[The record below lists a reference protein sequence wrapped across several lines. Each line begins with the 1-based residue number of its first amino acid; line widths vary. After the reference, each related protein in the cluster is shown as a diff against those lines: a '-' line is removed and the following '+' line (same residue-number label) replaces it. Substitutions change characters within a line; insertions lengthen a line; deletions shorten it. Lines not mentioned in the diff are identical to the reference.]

1 MRSSTGAHFIA
12 LDHVRAF
19 AAFLV
24 LVWHFCHGPVGYPAS
39 PGYSIPYSYS
49 PSFFPFSILDE
60 GHTGVALFMVLS
72 GYLFAK
78 LLSGKSINYRALI
91 WNRVLRLLPLLAV
104 VILIYGV
111 VSVWRGG
118 SLLQYSYDTALGLIF
133 PYLPGGGWSITV
145 EFHYYLLLPLFL
157 WLLSKSKWW
166 PFSFIIVAIAL
177 RAFLF
182 HRFGTVEYL
191 AYWTIIGCIDQF
203 ALGML
208 VYQFRSHFAKK
219 HVIAAATFVAF
230 TLFYWYFDLRGGFY
244 RNPPFPSTNPIWI
257 YLPTIEGA
265 AYAIM
270 IAWYDNSFA
279 PQSPVFQSSLAAWES
294 TRTPS
299 IYSIASLS
307 FAPPSLWMRTS
318 CALATSI

>member
-1 MRSSTGAHFIA
+1 
-12 LDHVRAF
+12 
-19 AAFLV
+19 
-24 LVWHFCHGPVGYPAS
+24 
-39 PGYSIPYSYS
+39 
-49 PSFFPFSILDE
+49 
-60 GHTGVALFMVLS
+60 
-72 GYLFAK
+72 
-78 LLSGKSINYRALI
+78 
-91 WNRVLRLLPLLAV
+91 
-104 VILIYGV
+104 
-111 VSVWRGG
+111 
-118 SLLQYSYDTALGLIF
+118 
-133 PYLPGGGWSITV
+133 
-145 EFHYYLLLPLFL
+145 LLLPLFL

-191 AYWTIIGCIDQF
+191 AYWTIIGRIDQF

-244 RNPPFPSTNPIWI
+244 RNPSFPSTNPIWI